1 MDALAGATLVADP
14 EPYVGRLAAASPCA
28 DTANDAA
35 STSGGSRG
43 VPLFASARVPPSNDA
58 ATTIE
63 VVEDL
68 AVFAGGAVW
77 CLDWAPARAG
87 RDHPPRRCRGA
98 REGRRRARLG
108 RRRPRARAGLV
119 QVMALRMPSS
129 SAPDPGAARAAKGKR
144 PRDVPFRERLTA
156 RARVVLGLAHDAKH
170 AFDLKWRPSP
180 PTVFDGAV
188 AADETK
194 ESRIIVGSLA
204 AALGNGRVEVWR
216 VPTPETVVAS
226 VASEKTKTH
235 SSGVGSNP
243 GGDVPVVKCVPSFVG
258 VAPADAGVPLCVDWA
273 VASPR
278 NRIVAGTSAGAV
290 LLWTLPSSDDV
301 FFSQNEEEERE
312 DGSARPTLPV
322 MRIAS
327 TGCPQRSVRFAPLGF
342 SADPK
347 AVSKENDSSF
357 LVIAGGHGMH
367 APAVFDTRD
376 PFSTC
381 AGSRVSSF
389 GGHNATTRVAMAPNG
404 VLLSS
409 RDDGGVRAHDTFSTR
424 ACAGPPRDN
433 AERVARRALAHDA
446 AFSENAIR
454 TFAYTENDARFCGG
468 SVVSRRGVHAAS
480 RKQNKASTSGNERRA
495 PSTFAIEP
503 SLALDRGAAWSVDV
517 KPAFGFDSN
526 VATEDVGCVLVLAGF
541 GRAGARLA
549 FLNLGNGLRKVN
561 ASRGKDELRDAG
573 EPVDFAFV
581 GATATFSLA
590 PDAEE
595 GVARRKRQ
603 TRGRRRRLRE
613 RLSRSRGF
621 RREGKKSKRRRRRF
635 DASRRRD
642 GARTRRRPCASAR
655 PRRGAGGFGFVAED
669 SFGAVP
675 FDGSLTPQY
684 APVRCV
690 RWLDPETPVSASPD
704 RAWCAWGDDAGF
716 VRFQRLRRRRRRRHR
731 ARRLRHGNAQLA
743 VVVTQTR
750 TNGRLP

>member
-87 RDHPPRRCRGA
+87 AETTRHVAVEARAKDDVAHALGA
-98 REGRRRARLG
+98 VGRARG
-108 RRRPRARAGLV
+108 PGLV

-144 PRDVPFRERLTA
+144 PRDVPFREKADCAT
-156 RARVVLGLAHDAKH
+156 ARVVLGLAHDAKH

-188 AADETK
+188 AADD
-194 ESRIIVGSLA
+194 SRVGSLA

-290 LLWTLPSSDDV
+290 VLWTLPSSDDV
-301 FFSQNEEEERE
+301 FFSQNEDEEEEEERE

-342 SADPK
+342 SVSK
-347 AVSKENDSSF
+347 ESVSKENDSSF

-409 RDDGGVRAHDTFSTR
+409 RDDGDVDAHDFFYDAR
-424 ACAGPPRDN
+424 MRRPPRDN

-454 TFAYTENDARFCGG
+454 TFAYTENDARFCGD

-590 PDAEE
+590 PDAEKASRDGKDRHE
-595 GVARRKRQ
+595 EGAEDFANVSLDLAGSAAKEKNQSVGVAALTRRADE
-603 TRGRRRRLRE
+603 TARE
-613 RLSRSRGF
+613 RA
-621 RREGKKSKRRRRRF
+621 
-635 DASRRRD
+635 DAVRV
-642 GARTRRRPCASAR
+642 GAPAH
-655 PRRGAGGFGFVAED
+655 RGAGGFGFVAED

-716 VRFQRLRRRRRRRHR
+716 VRFQRLRGDAVAATAR
-731 ARRLRHGNAQLA
+731 AVSAME
-743 VVVTQTR
+743 TR
-750 TNGRLP
+750 N

>member
-77 CLDWAPARAG
+77 CLDWAPARG
-87 RDHPPRRCRGA
+87 GA
-98 REGRRRARLG
+98 ETTRHVAVEARAKDDVAHALGAVGRARG
-108 RRRPRARAGLV
+108 PGLV

-144 PRDVPFRERLTA
+144 PRDPPFREKA
-156 RARVVLGLAHDAKH
+156 DCASARVVLGLAHDAKH

-180 PTVFDGAV
+180 PTVRDGAV
-188 AADETK
+188 AADAA
-194 ESRIIVGSLA
+194 RAPRNVIGSLA

-216 VPTPETVVAS
+216 VPTPEHI
-226 VASEKTKTH
+226 ASEKTKTH
-235 SSGVGSNP
+235 TFNTGSNP
-243 GGDVPVVKCVPSFVG
+243 VGDVPVVACVPAFVG

-273 VASPR
+273 VARPR

-290 LLWTLPSSDDV
+290 VLWTLPSSDDDG
-301 FFSQNEEEERE
+301 SHEEEKEKEKAEKEEERV
-312 DGSARPTLPV
+312 ATAPRPTLPV
-322 MRIAS
+322 MQIAS

-342 SADPK
+342 SAADSK
-347 AVSKENDSSF
+347 DSKESDSSF

-376 PFSTC
+376 PFSTS

-389 GGHNATTRVAMAPNG
+389 GGHNATTRVAIAPNG

-409 RDDGGVRAHDTFSTR
+409 RDDGDVDAHDFFFDAR
-424 ACAGPPRDN
+424 MRRPPRDN
-433 AERVARRALAHDA
+433 AERVARRALAHDS

-454 TFAYTENDARFCGG
+454 TFKYSENDARF
-468 SVVSRRGVHAAS
+468 HAAS
-480 RKQNKASTSGNERRA
+480 RKQKQNKASTSGNERRS

-561 ASRGKDELRDAG
+561 ASRGKDELREAG

-581 GATATFSLA
+581 GATATFSR
-590 PDAEE
+590 PSPRDAEKPSRDGE
-595 GVARRKRQ
+595 DRQ
-603 TRGRRRRLRE
+603 TEGGAEDLEEKQSETSVAALTRRADETARE
-613 RLSRSRGF
+613 RARAVRV
-621 RREGKKSKRRRRRF
+621 
-635 DASRRRD
+635 
-642 GARTRRRPCASAR
+642 GAPAH
-655 PRRGAGGFGFVAED
+655 RGAGGFGFVAED
-669 SFGAVP
+669 AFGTGP
-675 FDGSLTPQY
+675 IDGSLTPQY

-690 RWLDPETPVSASPD
+690 RWLDPEIPVSASPD

-716 VRFQRLRRRRRRRHR
+716 TRFQRLRGDAVAATAR
-731 ARRLRHGNAQLA
+731 AVSAME
-743 VVVTQTR
+743 TR
-750 TNGRLP
+750 N

>member
-1 MDALAGATLVADP
+1 MDALVGATLVADP

-77 CLDWAPARAG
+77 CLDWAPARGGTETTRHVAVEA
-87 RDHPPRRCRGA
+87 RAKDDVAHALGA
-98 REGRRRARLG
+98 VGRARG
-108 RRRPRARAGLV
+108 PGLV

-144 PRDVPFRERLTA
+144 PRDPPFREKA
-156 RARVVLGLAHDAKH
+156 ECAAARVVLGLAHDAKH

-180 PTVFDGAV
+180 PTVRDGAV
-188 AADETK
+188 AADAA
-194 ESRIIVGSLA
+194 RAPRNVIGSLA

-216 VPTPETVVAS
+216 VPTPEHI
-226 VASEKTKTH
+226 ASEKTKTH
-235 SSGVGSNP
+235 TFNTGSNP
-243 GGDVPVVKCVPSFVG
+243 VGDVPVVACVPAFVG

-273 VASPR
+273 VARPR
-278 NRIVAGTSAGAV
+278 NRVVAGTSAGAV
-290 LLWTLPSSDDV
+290 VLWTLPSSDDDV
-301 FFSQNEEEERE
+301 SFQEEEEEKEKKEEERVAT
-312 DGSARPTLPV
+312 ARPTLPV

-342 SADPK
+342 SAAD
-347 AVSKENDSSF
+347 STEDSTKESDSSF
-357 LVIAGGHGMH
+357 LVIVGGHGMH

-376 PFSTC
+376 PFSTS

-389 GGHNATTRVAMAPNG
+389 GGHNATTRVAIAPNG

-409 RDDGGVRAHDTFSTR
+409 RDDGDVDAHDFFFDAR
-424 ACAGPPRDN
+424 LRRPPRDN
-433 AERVARRALAHDA
+433 AERVARRALAHDS

-454 TFAYTENDARFCGG
+454 TFADVRENDARKT
-468 SVVSRRGVHAAS
+468 S
-480 RKQNKASTSGNERRA
+480 RKQKQKQKQNTASTFGNERRRA

-581 GATATFSLA
+581 GATATFSRKDGKDGKDRHEGGAEDFARDVCLDLA
-590 PDAEE
+590 EISPAKDEKQSVQSV
-595 GVARRKRQ
+595 GVAALTRRADE
-603 TRGRRRRLRE
+603 TARE
-613 RLSRSRGF
+613 RAEAVRV
-621 RREGKKSKRRRRRF
+621 
-635 DASRRRD
+635 
-642 GARTRRRPCASAR
+642 GAPAH
-655 PRRGAGGFGFVAED
+655 RGAGGFGFVAED
-669 SFGAVP
+669 AFGAMPV
-675 FDGSLTPQY
+675 DMRSLTPQY

-716 VRFQRLRRRRRRRHR
+716 VRFQRLRGDAVAATAR
-731 ARRLRHGNAQLA
+731 AVSAME
-743 VVVTQTR
+743 TR
-750 TNGRLP
+750 N

>member
-1 MDALAGATLVADP
+1 MDRTPAETYP
-14 EPYVGRLAAASPCA
+14 W
-28 DTANDAA
+28 
-35 STSGGSRG
+35 
-43 VPLFASARVPPSNDA
+43 SN
-58 ATTIE
+58 
-63 VVEDL
+63 
-68 AVFAGGAVW
+68 
-77 CLDWAPARAG
+77 
-87 RDHPPRRCRGA
+87 
-98 REGRRRARLG
+98 
-108 RRRPRARAGLV
+108 
-119 QVMALRMPSS
+119 
-129 SAPDPGAARAAKGKR
+129 
-144 PRDVPFRERLTA
+144 
-156 RARVVLGLAHDAKH
+156 
-170 AFDLKWRPSP
+170 
-180 PTVFDGAV
+180 
-188 AADETK
+188 
-194 ESRIIVGSLA
+194 
-204 AALGNGRVEVWR
+204 
-216 VPTPETVVAS
+216 
-226 VASEKTKTH
+226 
-235 SSGVGSNP
+235 
-243 GGDVPVVKCVPSFVG
+243 VPSFVG

-290 LLWTLPSSDDV
+290 VLWTLPSSDDV
-301 FFSQNEEEERE
+301 FFSQKEEEEEEERE

-409 RDDGGVRAHDTFSTR
+409 RDDGDVDAHDFFYDAR
-424 ACAGPPRDN
+424 MRRPPPHN

-446 AFSENAIR
+446 AFSENVIR
-454 TFAYTENDARFCGG
+454 TFAYTENDARFCGD

-590 PDAEE
+590 PDAEKASRDGKDRHE
-595 GVARRKRQ
+595 EGAEASRTSLSISRVPPRRKKSSVGVAALTRRADE
-603 TRGRRRRLRE
+603 TARE
-613 RLSRSRGF
+613 RA
-621 RREGKKSKRRRRRF
+621 
-635 DASRRRD
+635 DAVRV
-642 GARTRRRPCASAR
+642 GAPAH
-655 PRRGAGGFGFVAED
+655 RGAGA
-669 SFGAVP
+669 S
-675 FDGSLTPQY
+675 GS
-684 APVRCV
+684 
-690 RWLDPETPVSASPD
+690 
-704 RAWCAWGDDAGF
+704 
-716 VRFQRLRRRRRRRHR
+716 
-731 ARRLRHGNAQLA
+731 
-743 VVVTQTR
+743 
-750 TNGRLP
+750 

>member
-1 MDALAGATLVADP
+1 MSRRDLKNSFSPEKKERSVRFQKRHTSEARPRGVACGVRIAMDALAGATLVADP

-77 CLDWAPARAG
+77 CVDGAPARAG
-87 RDHPPRRCRGA
+87 AETTRPVAVEARAKDDVAHALGA
-98 REGRRRARLG
+98 VGRARG
-108 RRRPRARAGLV
+108 PGLV

-144 PRDVPFRERLTA
+144 PRDVPFREKADCAT
-156 RARVVLGLAHDAKH
+156 ARVVLGLAHDAKH

-235 SSGVGSNP
+235 SSGSGSNP

-290 LLWTLPSSDDV
+290 VLWTLPSSDDV
-301 FFSQNEEEERE
+301 FFSRKEEEERE

-342 SADPK
+342 SAESLS
-347 AVSKENDSSF
+347 VSKERDSSF

-389 GGHNATTRVAMAPNG
+389 GGHNATTRIAMAPNG

-409 RDDGGVRAHDTFSTR
+409 RGRRASDAHTTFFHDARMRRPAATR
-424 ACAGPPRDN
+424 G
-433 AERVARRALAHDA
+433 ARRAARALAHDA

-454 TFAYTENDARFCGG
+454 TFAYTENDARFCGD

-590 PDAEE
+590 PDAEKASRDGKDRHE
-595 GVARRKRQ
+595 EGAEDFANVSLDLAGSAAKEKKQCVGVAA
-603 TRGRRRRLRE
+603 L
-613 RLSRSRGF
+613 
-621 RREGKKSKRRRRRF
+621 
-635 DASRRRD
+635 DASRRR
-642 GARTRRRPCASAR
+642 GRRGERADAVRVAR
-655 PRRGAGGFGFVAED
+655 PRTEARGA
-669 SFGAVP
+669 S
-675 FDGSLTPQY
+675 GS
-684 APVRCV
+684 
-690 RWLDPETPVSASPD
+690 
-704 RAWCAWGDDAGF
+704 
-716 VRFQRLRRRRRRRHR
+716 
-731 ARRLRHGNAQLA
+731 
-743 VVVTQTR
+743 
-750 TNGRLP
+750 

>member
-1 MDALAGATLVADP
+1 MGATLVADP

-77 CLDWAPARAG
+77 CLDWAPARGGTETTRHVAVEA
-87 RDHPPRRCRGA
+87 RAKDDVAHALGA
-98 REGRRRARLG
+98 VGRARG
-108 RRRPRARAGLV
+108 PGLV

-144 PRDVPFRERLTA
+144 PRDPPFREKA
-156 RARVVLGLAHDAKH
+156 ECAAARVVLGLAHDAKH

-188 AADETK
+188 AADD
-194 ESRIIVGSLA
+194 SRVGSLA

-216 VPTPETVVAS
+216 VPTPEHIAS
-226 VASEKTKTH
+226 GKTKTH
-235 SSGVGSNP
+235 TFNTGSNP
-243 GGDVPVVKCVPSFVG
+243 VGDVPVVACVPAFVG

-273 VASPR
+273 VARPR
-278 NRIVAGTSAGAV
+278 NRVVAGTSAGAV
-290 LLWTLPSSDDV
+290 VLWTLPSSDDV
-301 FFSQNEEEERE
+301 FQEEEKENENETETEKEKERVAT
-312 DGSARPTLPV
+312 ARPTLPV

-342 SADPK
+342 SAADSED
-347 AVSKENDSSF
+347 SKESDSSF

-376 PFSTC
+376 PFSTS

-389 GGHNATTRVAMAPNG
+389 GGHNATTRVAIAPNG

-409 RDDGGVRAHDTFSTR
+409 RDDGDVDAHDFFYDAR
-424 ACAGPPRDN
+424 MRRPPRDN

-454 TFAYTENDARFCGG
+454 TFAYTENDARFCGD

-590 PDAEE
+590 PDAEKASRDGKDRHE
-595 GVARRKRQ
+595 EGAEDFANVSLDLAEISPAKDEKQSVQSVGVAALTRRADE
-603 TRGRRRRLRE
+603 TARE
-613 RLSRSRGF
+613 RAEAVRV
-621 RREGKKSKRRRRRF
+621 
-635 DASRRRD
+635 
-642 GARTRRRPCASAR
+642 GAPAH
-655 PRRGAGGFGFVAED
+655 RGAGGFGFVAED
-669 SFGAVP
+669 AFGAMPV
-675 FDGSLTPQY
+675 DMRSLTPQY

-716 VRFQRLRRRRRRRHR
+716 VRFQRLRGDAVAATAR
-731 ARRLRHGNAQLA
+731 AVSAME
-743 VVVTQTR
+743 TR
-750 TNGRLP
+750 N